1 MQLLNEL
8 SRLEGHVNTPFFAG
22 LALAVGALDCFL
34 LEVFPILSELI
45 AAGTAGRSYRGSS
58 GGKESGGR
66 GGEGIGGRDG
76 EGIGREK
83 ITV

>member
-1 MQLLNEL
+1 M
-8 SRLEGHVNTPFFAG
+8 NTPFFAG
-22 LALAVGALDCFL
+22 LAAGVPEPLGCFL

-66 GGEGIGGRDG
+66 DG
-76 EGIGREK
+76 DGREK
-83 ITV
+83 IAV